1 MIDSKG
7 IQGKIRALF
16 RRHPRLTALFQVLPA
31 GFWILAFFFLPLGI
45 ILMYSFWTRIAGGD
59 MVPDFTWHNYLRFF
73 QSSLYRKVSLR
84 SFFVGLKV
92 TLVCLVIG
100 YPTAYF
106 LARHASRWQK
116 FLLVL
121 MVVPWWTSFV
131 VKTFAWVVVLGRT
144 GIINAYLRKW
154 GVITQPFNML
164 YTQGAV
170 IVGLAHGL
178 LPLMVLTL
186 YVSLEKID
194 PHLLEAA
201 ENLGANRVKTFF
213 EVTFPLSLPGV
224 AAGSLL
230 VFILAFGS
238 YLTPALLGGPRD
250 LMIAMLIG
258 DQFLEALHFPFGS
271 AASIVMLIFVLT
283 LVLVFNRLVGLE
295 KIWGEGNR

>member
-1 MIDSKG
+1 MIPV
-7 IQGKIRALF
+7 KIRQLV
-16 RRHPRLTALFQVLPA
+16 RRHPRVTTFLQVFPA
-31 GFWILAFFFLPLGI
+31 GFWIVAFFFLPLCI
-45 ILMYSFWTRIAGGD
+45 ILMYSFWTRATGGV
-59 MVPDFTWHNYLRFF
+59 MIPDFTWEHYIRFF
-73 QSSLYRKVSLR
+73 ESSLYRKISLQ
-84 SFFVGLKV
+84 SFFIGVKV
-92 TLVCLVIG
+92 TVVTLLMG

-106 LARHASRWQK
+106 LAQLRSRWQK
-116 FLLVL
+116 IGLVLLVI
-121 MVVPWWTSFV
+121 PWWTSFV

-144 GIINAYLRKW
+144 GILNAYLVKW
-154 GVITQPFNML
+154 GIIETPIDML

-170 IVGLAHGL
+170 IVGLTHGL

-194 PHLLEAA
+194 PHLREAA
-201 ENLGANRVKTFF
+201 ENLGANRIRTFF

-230 VFILAFGS
+230 VFILAFGA

-271 AASIVMLIFVLT
+271 AASIIMLIFVLG
-283 LVLVFNRLVGLE
+283 LVLLFNRLVGLE
-295 KIWGEGNR
+295 KIWGEGS

>member
-1 MIDSKG
+1 MMDSRRE
-7 IQGKIRALF
+7 QGKIRQILH
-16 RRHPRLTALFQVLPA
+16 RYPRLSTFFQVFPA
-31 GFWILAFFFLPLGI
+31 GFWIVVFFFLPLGI
-45 ILMYSFWTRIAGGD
+45 ILLYSFWVRTVGGD
-59 MVPDFTWHNYLRFF
+59 MAPDFTWKNYLRFF
-73 QSSLYRKVSLR
+73 QSALYRKISLQ
-84 SFFVGLKV
+84 SFFIALKV
-92 TLVCLVIG
+92 TLVTLLIG
-100 YPTAYF
+100 YPPAYF
-106 LARHASRWQK
+106 LARLRPRWQK
-116 FLLVL
+116 FGLILLVI
-121 MVVPWWTSFV
+121 PWWTSFV

-144 GIINAYLRKW
+144 GIINAYLLQW
-154 GVITQPFNML
+154 GLVETPLDML

-170 IVGLAHGL
+170 IMGLTHGL

-224 AAGSLL
+224 TAGSLL
-230 VFILAFGS
+230 VFILAFGA

-271 AASIVMLIFVLT
+271 AASIVMLIFVLG
-283 LVLVFNRLVGLE
+283 LVLLFNRLVGLE
-295 KIWGEGNR
+295 KIWGEGGR